1 MNLKIIKAT
10 NIVKNVIGKFH
21 KEELRTLLNTN
32 LLVLL
37 YTRVQ
42 TSIIKAMCI
51 RDWKIFKNSKF
62 TNEGFTA
69 QKSYAEVNA
78 FFKDEKVC
86 LKNVIGFATDGCNT
100 MMGYV

>member
-51 RDWKIFKNSKF
+51 RD
-62 TNEGFTA
+62 
-69 QKSYAEVNA
+69 VR
-78 FFKDEKVC
+78 FF
-86 LKNVIGFATDGCNT
+86 
-100 MMGYV
+100 